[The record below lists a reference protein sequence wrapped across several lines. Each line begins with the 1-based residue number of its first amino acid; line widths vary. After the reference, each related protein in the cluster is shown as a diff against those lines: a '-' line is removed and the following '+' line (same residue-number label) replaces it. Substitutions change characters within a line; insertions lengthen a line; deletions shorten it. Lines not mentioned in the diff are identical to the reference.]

1 MLSTNNIL
9 SPAHGT
15 PIVTPTQ
22 DMILG
27 TYYLTMEP
35 KGVQAAGD
43 GQDGNGKV
51 RTFGSVAE
59 ALLAYD
65 FGQVTLQ
72 QPVKVRLRGKLGP
85 GESLDDTDP
94 EPSSLSGSNSA
105 AGFDSSA
112 DATSGADGVPEEGE
126 DEDGTGT
133 PSMPLID
140 TTVGRLIFNEA
151 MPGDFPYINRVVGK
165 RELS

>member
-1 MLSTNNIL
+1 MAVHLPLSAEAQAEARLLMLSTNNIL

-35 KGVQAAGD
+35 KGAMAAGG
-43 GQDGNGKV
+43 GQDPNGKV

-94 EPSSLSGSNSA
+94 EPSSNSGSNSGSNSEA
-105 AGFDSSA
+105 NAGPHD
-112 DATSGADGVPEEGE
+112 DGSGVSEEDEEEG
-126 DEDGTGT
+126 
-133 PSMPLID
+133 
-140 TTVGRLIFNEA
+140 
-151 MPGDFPYINRVVGK
+151 
-165 RELS
+165 